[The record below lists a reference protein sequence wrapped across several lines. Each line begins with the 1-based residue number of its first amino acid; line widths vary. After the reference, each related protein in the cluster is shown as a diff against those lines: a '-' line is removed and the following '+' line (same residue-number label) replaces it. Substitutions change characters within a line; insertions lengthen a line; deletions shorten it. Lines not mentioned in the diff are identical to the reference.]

1 MPINYAGK
9 LHSFLTHNEWHMQW
23 NVEVVIL
30 PAASC
35 SLRIKLLVFFLGQR
49 SWEVQIG
56 FAAANL
62 FAGALPKTHPMHI
75 YRIHIQKIRGTIC
88 HCLTT
93 TVLASVQDEPS
104 GTPPP
109 LRLLEVVHPDAIKRM
124 GANLKMSPKSWS
136 LVALRNMETVP
147 DLNPNRGRKTLC
159 LGGDSQSLSHPSIHH
174 TNFRSHSRT
183 VDYYGHEF
191 LLGPGIKRA
200 PPAHVV

>member
-1 MPINYAGK
+1 MLEIK
-9 LHSFLTHNEWHMQW
+9 LHSYVTHDEWHMQW
-23 NVEVVIL
+23 NVEVGIL

-35 SLRIKLLVFFLGQR
+35 SLRIKLLVFLGQQN
-49 SWEVQIG
+49 WEVQIG

-62 FAGALPKTHPMHI
+62 FAGALP
-75 YRIHIQKIRGTIC
+75 RRIQKIRGTTC

-93 TVLASVQDEPS
+93 TVVASVQQEPS

-124 GANLKMSPKSWS
+124 GANLNMSLKSWS
-136 LVALRNMETVP
+136 LVALRSMEPVP

-159 LGGDSQSLSHPSIHH
+159 LGGDSQFLSHPSIHD

-183 VDYYGHEF
+183 VD
-191 LLGPGIKRA
+191 
-200 PPAHVV
+200 